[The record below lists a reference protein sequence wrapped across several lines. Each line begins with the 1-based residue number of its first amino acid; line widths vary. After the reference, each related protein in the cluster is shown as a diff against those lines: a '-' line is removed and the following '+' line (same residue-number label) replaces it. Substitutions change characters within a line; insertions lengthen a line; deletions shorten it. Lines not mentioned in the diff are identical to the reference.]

1 MTAIPE
7 ATQRRLDDL
16 AAEIERHVAN
26 ADEFQTKAAQELS
39 QANILKAQ
47 RCTTMLTLKEA
58 GFTEEEA
65 PEKFELA
72 PPEPAQKRHPVARLA
87 KQMLDDPNQ
96 GFTSVSELVE
106 KFSIPWPSAEGWAK
120 SALSAGEITIGDG
133 GVIRYA
139 TNQEEMGTHHD
150 E

>member
-16 AAEIERHVAN
+16 AGEIERLTAC
-26 ADEFQTKAAQELS
+26 ADELQTKAAATLA
-39 QANILKAQ
+39 QANLLKAQ
-47 RCTTMLTLKEA
+47 RCTTLLTLKEA
-58 GFTEEEA
+58 GVEA
-65 PEKFELA
+65 EAQPEKFELA

-87 KQMLDDPNQ
+87 KQMLDSQ
-96 GFTSVSELVE
+96 GFTSVSELTE
-106 KFSIPWPSAEGWAK
+106 KFGIPWPSAEGWAK
-120 SALSAGEITIGDG
+120 RALNSGEITIADG

-139 TNQEEMGTHHD
+139 ANQEVMGAQRD